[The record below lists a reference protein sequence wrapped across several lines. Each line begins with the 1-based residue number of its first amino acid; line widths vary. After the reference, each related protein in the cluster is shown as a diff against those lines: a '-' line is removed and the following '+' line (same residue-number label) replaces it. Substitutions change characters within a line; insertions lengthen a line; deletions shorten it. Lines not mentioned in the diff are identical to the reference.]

1 MHDLREHTHV
11 VEAVAFAPETA
22 QRTLAAASSAGF
34 NPLSSSSSFAARA
47 PYSNGSALGVMVM
60 GNGID
65 NGEGGGMGDEGGMGA
80 ARRFVVSG
88 SRDMTVKLW
97 NASVGNC
104 LMTLVSSGLGDWLC
118 MFVIHVYD

>member
-22 QRTLAAASSAGF
+22 QRTLAAASSTGF
-34 NPLSSSSSFAARA
+34 NALSSSSSFAARA
-47 PYSNGSALGVMVM
+47 PYSNGSALGVM
-60 GNGID
+60 GNGTD
-65 NGEGGGMGDEGGMGA
+65 GGEGVLGDEGGVVA

-104 LMTLVSSGLGDWLC
+104 LMTFVSSG
-118 MFVIHVYD
+118 FS